1 MKTRHLRLLLLLP
14 LLLLSC
20 TGKEEKGSKA
30 DYITINPT
38 SATSEAGF
46 GHDVVF
52 TATGAKELKAELSDD
67 TWASVEVTSE
77 GGDKYTVTVS
87 LDPNEGKSRTLT
99 LTVTSGSKSANVKIT
114 QQSMSSLLA
123 DGSELT
129 LKGKEEYVLSIKLP
143 TDWTLEVVDAEG
155 NGSWLEVTP
164 AAGYG
169 GFASDITFKALSLNT
184 AADERV
190 AQAKITL
197 KNGFFI
203 LSVKQPSSL
212 PGADFLSSTAYG
224 FYNYDGKGHS
234 VVYDEIEH
242 QYALILGQ
250 QNSFRLIN
258 PSADKFLE
266 FKGLP
271 SAAKVGDAFEMELFQ
286 YWAPGLDTKY
296 KPEVEIVKVSSEL
309 VWAIDGDNRGY
320 IYKAL

>member
-30 DYITINPT
+30 DYITINPS
-38 SATSEAGF
+38 SAASEAGF

-52 TATGAKELKAELSDD
+52 AATGAKEVKAALSDES
-67 TWASVEVTSE
+67 WASVEVASE
-77 GGDKYTVTVS
+77 GGDKYSVTVS
-87 LDPNEGKSRTLT
+87 LEPNEGKSRTLT
-99 LTVTSGSKSANVKIT
+99 LTVSSGSKSANVKIT
-114 QQSMSSLLA
+114 QQSMSSLLT

-129 LKGKEEYVLSIKLP
+129 LKGKEEYVLNIKLP
-143 TDWTLEVVDAEG
+143 TDWTLEVLGGESEA
-155 NGSWLEVTP
+155 SWLGVTP
-164 AAGYG
+164 SSGFG
-169 GFASDITFKALSLNT
+169 GFASDIKFKASSLNT
-184 AADERV
+184 TADERT
-190 AQAKITL
+190 AQTKITL
-197 KNGFFI
+197 KNGYFI
-203 LSVKQPSSL
+203 LTVKQPSSL

-234 VVYDEIEH
+234 VLYSEIEH
-242 QYALILGQ
+242 QYALVLGQ

-271 SAAKVGDAFEMELFQ
+271 SSAKVGDAFEMELFQ
-286 YWAPGLDTKY
+286 YWVPGLETKY
-296 KPEVEIVKVSSEL
+296 QPDVEIIKVSSEL

>member
-14 LLLLSC
+14 LFLLSC
-20 TGKEEKGSKA
+20 NGKEEKGSKS
-30 DYITINPT
+30 DYITINPS
-38 SATSEAGF
+38 SATSEPGF

-52 TATGAKELKAELSDD
+52 AATGAKEVKAVLSDES
-67 TWASVEVTSE
+67 WASVEVTSD

-87 LDPNEGKSRTLT
+87 LEPNEGKSRNLT

-123 DGSELT
+123 NGSELT
-129 LKGKEEYVLSIKLP
+129 LKGKEAYVLSIKIP
-143 TDWTLEVVDAEG
+143 TDWTLEVVDGESDA
-155 NGSWLEVTP
+155 SWLEVSP
-164 AAGYG
+164 AAGFG

-184 AADERV
+184 AEDERQ
-190 AQAKITL
+190 AQAKFTL

-203 LSVKQPSSL
+203 LTVKQPSSL
-212 PGADFLSSTAYG
+212 PGADFLNSTAYG
-224 FYNYDGKGHS
+224 FYNYDGKGKS
-234 VVYDEIEH
+234 IIYDEIEH
-242 QYALILGQ
+242 QYALVLGQ

-286 YWAPGLDTKY
+286 YWVSGLDTKY
-296 KPEVEIVKVSSEL
+296 KPEVAIVKVSSEL
-309 VWAIDGDNRGY
+309 VWAVDGDNRGY
-320 IYKAL
+320 VYKAL